1 MIAFRTQ
8 EEKKSLAITTA
19 LFVVMLLI
27 LSISTFPPKEM
38 QLEGGGGGGD
48 MSMNFGF
55 TDYGSGDNY
64 ESLLPVALE
73 PQSVETVTEEAEI
86 LTQNSEDA
94 VVISNTQKEEKKP
107 EVKKAETPKEKQPD
121 KSVTDALSNLL
132 NNKGDGNTGKTGNQG
147 STSGSINN
155 QGYDGSGGSGT
166 GSGGGHGSGQG
177 LGTGDGYGTGSGSGS
192 GSGTGN
198 YSLAGRKAIA
208 LPTPKFNCN
217 QEGRVVV
224 EISVDRTGKVIAAKA
239 GVRGTTNT
247 AKCLTDVAEKAALQA
262 KFDPSTTA
270 SEKQVGTITYNFKL
284 GE

>member
-1 MIAFRTQ
+1 MIAIKTK

-19 LFVVMLLI
+19 LFVIMILI
-27 LSISTFPPKEM
+27 LSISTFPPKAM

-48 MSMNFGF
+48 MAMNFGF

-73 PQSVETVTEEAEI
+73 AQSVETITEEAEI

-94 VVISNTQKEEKKP
+94 VVISNTKKEEKKP
-107 EVKKAETPKEKQPD
+107 ETPKEKQPD
-121 KSVTDALSNLL
+121 KSVTDALSNLM

-147 STSGSINN
+147 STSGSLNDK
-155 QGYDGSGGSGT
+155 GYDGSGGSGT

-198 YSLAGRKAIA
+198 YTLAGRKAIA

-239 GVRGTTNT
+239 GVRGTTDT

-262 KFDPSTTA
+262 QFDPSTTA

>member
-19 LFVVMLLI
+19 LFVIMLLI
-27 LSISTFPPKEM
+27 LSISTFPPKAM

-48 MSMNFGF
+48 MAMNFGF

-73 PQSVETVTEEAEI
+73 AQPVETITEEAEI

-94 VVISNTQKEEKKP
+94 VVISNTKKEEKKP
-107 EVKKAETPKEKQPD
+107 ETKKAETPKEKQPD
-121 KSVTDALSNLL
+121 KSVTDALSNLM

-147 STSGSINN
+147 SASGSLNN

-177 LGTGDGYGTGSGSGS
+177 LGTGSGYGTGSGSGS

-198 YSLAGRKAIA
+198 YTLAGRKAVA
-208 LPTPKFNCN
+208 LPKPQYNCN
-217 QEGRVVV
+217 EEGTVVV
-224 EISVDRTGKVIAAKA
+224 DISVDRTGKVIVAKA
-239 GVRGTTNT
+239 GRGTTNM